1 MRSARVPFVLVA
13 AAILLPWYAA
23 IARAEDQVAYHVAK
37 AVALGAPDRWD
48 LMAFDPATKRVYV
61 AHGDR
66 VTVVDGHTGN
76 VVGTIEGMTG
86 GTHGVAM
93 STSGRGYTDDGKEGV
108 AVSFDLTTLK
118 TVNRIKAEED
128 ADDIA
133 FDPTSGHIFVIDSDP
148 GHVTVIDPKT
158 DSVIATIDG
167 GGKLEI
173 SVAGRNGKLYVN
185 GEAKN
190 EIVRIDTASNTVD
203 AHWPMPDCTGPHG
216 LAIDRKTHR
225 LFSSCA
231 NGVMTVVNADSGAVV
246 ATLPIGQG
254 TDGAAFDPKR
264 KLVFSSNGRDGTLS
278 IIREQDGDRFVS
290 LGSVKTA
297 VTGRTI
303 AIDPESGRIYIA
315 AGDIDPN
322 VPVVPGKRPT
332 LVPGSLKLLFLDPEQ

>member
-1 MRSARVPFVLVA
+1 VQTRLVSVA
-13 AAILLPWYAA
+13 LAAIMFVPLFTGSG
-23 IARAEDQVAYHVAK
+23 RAEGPSPYRVTKTVM
-37 AVALGAPDRWD
+37 LGAPDRWD
-48 LMAFDPATKRVYV
+48 LMAFDHSSKRVFV

-66 VTVVDGHTGN
+66 VTVVDGRAGS
-76 VVGTIEGMTG
+76 VVGTIDGIAG
-86 GTHGVAM
+86 GTHGVAIAE
-93 STSGRGYTDDGKEGV
+93 SGRGYTDDGKEGV

-118 TVNRIKAEED
+118 TVNRIKAEDD
-128 ADDIA
+128 ADDVA
-133 FDPTSGHIFVIDSDP
+133 FDPTSGHIFVINSDP

-158 DSVIATIDG
+158 DSTIATIDG

-173 SVAGRNGKLYVN
+173 SAAGGNGKLYVS

-203 AHWPMPDCTGPHG
+203 AHWPMPDCTSPHG
-216 LAIDRKTHR
+216 LAVDRKTHR

-231 NGVMTVVNADSGAVV
+231 NSVMTVVNADSGAVI

-264 KLVFSSNGRDGTLS
+264 KLIFSSNGRDGTLS
-278 IIREQDGDRFVS
+278 IIREQDADHFVS